1 MLLKKLEDMDVPM
14 RCRKRKSAHMEADAD
29 REEPDDEDEDET
41 SLLVKSDNTVLAILH
56 SHTSRKIIDPMLFV
70 RVEKVQ
76 RGD

>member
-1 MLLKKLEDMDVPM
+1 
-14 RCRKRKSAHMEADAD
+14 MEADAD